1 MSRYYLCQRN
11 GLEWWQTQGPCVT
24 YNLHYGGKPM
34 HQPMLYALS
43 RIILGRNGRR
53 ISALG
58 DIRTAYTQLFAD
70 YYRTNPQLSIQTYYK
85 YSKQAK
91 PYPQSLCVHYA
102 GDRGYHRTLGDLL
115 CLVDNAPCITVLY
128 QIYSEVH
135 QWLATHLPPDTA
147 QLLNRSYVN
156 DKPTRRQIALYLTDV
171 LHFAL
176 CDKIHQPE
184 AQASAAGSPGRRCP

>member
-1 MSRYYLCQRN
+1 
-11 GLEWWQTQGPCVT
+11 
-24 YNLHYGGKPM
+24 M

-70 YYRTNPQLSIQTYYK
+70 YYRANPHLSIQTYYK
-85 YSKQAK
+85 YAKQVK
-91 PYPQSLCVHYA
+91 PFPQSLGAHYA
-102 GDRGYHRTLGDLL
+102 GERGYRRTLGDLL

-128 QIYSEVH
+128 QINIDIH
-135 QWLATHLPPDTA
+135 LWITTHLPPDTA
-147 QLLNRSYVN
+147 LTLDRYYVN
-156 DKPTRRQIALYLTDV
+156 NIANRRQIALYLTDV

-176 CDKIHQPE
+176 CDGIHQPE
-184 AQASAAGSPGRRCP
+184 AQTSAAGSLGRRCP

>member
-1 MSRYYLCQRN
+1 
-11 GLEWWQTQGPCVT
+11 
-24 YNLHYGGKPM
+24 M

-70 YYRTNPQLSIQTYYK
+70 YYQANPNLSIQTYYK
-85 YSKQAK
+85 YAKQAK
-91 PYPQSLCVHYA
+91 PFPQSLGAHYA
-102 GDRGYHRTLGDLL
+102 GDRGYRRTLGDML

-128 QIYSEVH
+128 QINSDVH
-135 QWLATHLPPDTA
+135 QWVTTHLSPDTA
-147 QLLNRSYVN
+147 QLLGRYYVTT
-156 DKPTRRQIALYLTDV
+156 KPSRRQIALYLSDV

-176 CDKIHQPE
+176 CDEIYRLE
-184 AQASAAGSPGRRCP
+184 ASATGSLERRCP